1 MSLALLS
8 WNNSH
13 FYPDRGLYP
22 PLHCHWIFNFV
33 SNQLKVSTF
42 GQFLFDEDVTVTLS
56 SDAEWNGWQWG
67 INSAKHYLSNSRQ
80 EQGWTHLRKR
90 FKRSHGQLHQQQRPS
105 FQKFEQ
111 TAYTYSD
118 RCSYSHFGMCCAF
131 QISLY
136 RTEIRSDFQTSTA
149 IPEQMS
155 TAGPKFT
162 TNITTRTTKLPS
174 TSTQLLSCGSGYYLN
189 PFSNTCF
196 GARSTGRNWTEAK
209 KYCEDK
215 GEFLATPHSLE
226 SASWLQQMRINKGLY
241 LYTIFM
247 YCISMQTY
255 I

>member
-1 MSLALLS
+1 MAGSE
-8 WNNSH
+8 
-13 FYPDRGLYP
+13 
-22 PLHCHWIFNFV
+22 
-33 SNQLKVSTF
+33 VSTQLNTIYQTV
-42 GQFLFDEDVTVTLS
+42 GKSKDEHIYANASNVPMGSSTYKNDRVFKNLTRQQIPLLIAAAILILVCVVLS
-56 SDAEWNGWQWG
+56 S
-67 INSAKHYLSNSRQ
+67 
-80 EQGWTHLRKR
+80 
-90 FKRSHGQLHQQQRPS
+90 
-105 FQKFEQ
+105 
-111 TAYTYSD
+111 
-118 RCSYSHFGMCCAF
+118 
-131 QISLY
+131 ISIY